1 MIKHH
6 YNKKQT
12 FLGKLTVSWG
22 WFELE
27 SKHRQTHQVN
37 NICLSQLSALQ
48 TWKNSFMCCS
58 LLFCS
63 PFNQQTR
70 DPKFESHWVTESF
83 SSCLKRCKYFTRSQT
98 FPVRHPSQK
107 EPDPFETASIKV
119 LIRISFA
126 RDLLHLHSKRMY
138 KFMCDLSWK
147 WIHLRPLPAS
157 KLSEVP
163 LNSINWL

>member
-1 MIKHH
+1 MSWNQSQRVSVEMIKHH

-107 EPDPFETASIKV
+107 EPDPFETASILQNVSRYERPEFKGKCLV
-119 LIRISFA
+119 RMLFTLPSESDYRFCHVVISA
-126 RDLLHLHSKRMY
+126 
-138 KFMCDLSWK
+138 
-147 WIHLRPLPAS
+147 
-157 KLSEVP
+157 
-163 LNSINWL
+163 